1 MNLYDIALLTSIQFR
16 LHHQQTLVF
25 QETYSKGAVQGHKSI
40 HTWYVHETN
49 SYNVQYR
56 SYIYVYIIL
65 SVNIHTYIHALHCL
79 ALPYIKL
86 HYITLHCIIFTS
98 QHSYIT
104 SHHIAATGST
114 GHVYAH
120 THTHCFKQTEELIL
134 GLFWMAMLS
143 ALGLHRLQLDETDRS
158 ASP

>member
-1 MNLYDIALLTSIQFR
+1 MNLYDIVLLTSIQLR

-49 SYNVQYR
+49 SYNVQIIHICVY
-56 SYIYVYIIL
+56 YII
-65 SVNIHTYIHALHCL
+65 SKHTYIHALHCL

-114 GHVYAH
+114 VHVYA
-120 THTHCFKQTEELIL
+120 HTHCFKQTEELIL